1 MKLLLDENLPKK
13 LKLDFPSHEVF
24 TVREMK
30 WNGIKN
36 GELLKLMI
44 ENIFDALLSF
54 DQNIPH
60 QQNFEKYPV
69 TVFVLLAEINTYDV
83 LYPLC
88 PQINKHLENINFKKG
103 VIYIQSNQV

>member
-24 TVREMK
+24 TVREMN

-44 ENIFDALLSF
+44 ENNFDALLSF
-54 DQNIPH
+54 DQSIPH

-69 TVFVLLAEINTYDV
+69 TVFVLIAEINTHDA
-83 LYPLC
+83 LHPLSS
-88 PQINKHLENINFKKG
+88 QINDQLTNKDLKKG
-103 VIYIQSNQV
+103 VIYIQSSKK

>member
-13 LKLDFPSHEVF
+13 LRLDFPSHQVF
-24 TVREMK
+24 TVREMN

-36 GELLKLMI
+36 GELLQLML
-44 ENIFDALLSF
+44 ENNFEALLSF

-69 TVFVLLAEINTYDV
+69 TVFVLIAKINTYNV
-83 LYPLC
+83 LCRLC
-88 PQINKHLENINFKKG
+88 PQINEHLKNNDLKKSI
-103 VIYIQSNQV
+103 VYIQSKEE

>member
-24 TVREMK
+24 TVREMN

-44 ENIFDALLSF
+44 ENNFDALLSF
-54 DQNIPH
+54 DQSIPH

-69 TVFVLLAEINTYDV
+69 TVFVLIAEINTHVPCIHLV
-83 LYPLC
+83 LKLMTSLR
-88 PQINKHLENINFKKG
+88 IKI
-103 VIYIQSNQV
+103 